1 MPDVIKKVTAGNY
14 NSLLEQSRQT
24 PILVI
29 VTMADCPYC
38 KRGLS
43 ALKRFILAWM
53 DGRAGWIVDTDKPD
67 LATQY
72 KLDTLPGYL
81 LYWGG
86 RVIRKETGLL
96 EGAALAKFVSG

>member
-1 MPDVIKKVTAGNY
+1 VHDVVKKVTVENY
-14 NSLLEQSRQT
+14 ASLLEQSRQT
-24 PILVI
+24 PILVM

-38 KRGLS
+38 KRGMN
-43 ALKRFILAWM
+43 ALKRFVMAWM
-53 DGRAGWIVDTDKPD
+53 DGRAGSIVDTEKPD

-81 LYWGG
+81 LFWGG